1 MLTYIVMALFYL
13 LFPALVIWL
22 CVRFPLANKI
32 GAVLLCYIGG
42 MIFGNLGIVPQ
53 GAEAFQNTLTEVLI
67 ALGISML
74 LFTID
79 IREWKL
85 TAGKAILSFGWLP
98 CPYRCSLHG
107 NAAVRLCS
115 SGSLEIRGYGDRT
128 VHRRDSQSGGH

>member
-85 TAGKAILSFGWLP
+85 TAGKAILFW
-98 CPYRCSLHG
+98 
-107 NAAVRLCS
+107 
-115 SGSLEIRGYGDRT
+115 
-128 VHRRDSQSGGH
+128 